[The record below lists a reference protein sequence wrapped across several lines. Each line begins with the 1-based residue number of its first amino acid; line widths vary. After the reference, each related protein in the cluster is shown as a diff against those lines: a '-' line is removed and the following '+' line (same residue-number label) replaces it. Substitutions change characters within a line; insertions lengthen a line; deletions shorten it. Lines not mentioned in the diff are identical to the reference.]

1 MAEYYGVTR
10 TPEYLMHYGV
20 KGMRWG
26 VRKAIARGNTKH
38 LDRQYRKAYKK
49 LQKLN
54 KRADINTQKAIAEK
68 YDKASS
74 GSRIVGRVGLGL
86 ATTGIGS
93 GALIRRVINPG
104 IRKKLHAQK
113 EANLN
118 EYNLRLKDHFN
129 TNYKDFKNP
138 DEAIRADRAKIEVR
152 LANENNRA
160 EQNAHDKY
168 VKSAKAERI
177 ADYARNIGIGMAIGG
192 YGYGA
197 YSKIRANKARNRA
210 SIEGHKEAVVQRNA
224 WQREMNKAFAG
235 TKYANGK
242 NLGNAGK
249 TKQYVIDLRSK
260 KRRAKAGAT
269 GKRIT
274 TRYV

>member
-1 MAEYYGVTR
+1 MIGS
-10 TPEYLMHYGV
+10 G
-20 KGMRWG
+20 
-26 VRKAIARGNTKH
+26 RKPRRN
-38 LDRQYRKAYKK
+38 YK
-49 LQKLN
+49 KLN

-86 ATTGIGS
+86 ATAGMGS

-104 IRKKLHAQK
+104 IRKNLHAQK

-118 EYNLRLKDHFN
+118 EYNLRLKDLFN
-129 TNYKDFKNP
+129 TDYKDVKNAH
-138 DEAIRADRAKIEVR
+138 EAIRADRGKIEVR
-152 LANENNRA
+152 LANENNMA

-168 VKSAKAERI
+168 VKSAKAERV

-192 YGYGA
+192 YGHSA

-210 SIEGHKEAVVQRNA
+210 SIEGHKEAVAQRNA

-235 TKYANGK
+235 TKYAIK
-242 NLGNAGK
+242 PRHA
-249 TKQYVIDLRSK
+249 K
-260 KRRAKAGAT
+260 KRK
-269 GKRIT
+269 
-274 TRYV
+274 

>member
-1 MAEYYGVTR
+1 MAEYYAVER
-10 TPEYLMHYGV
+10 SSEYLAHYGV

-26 VRKAIARGNTKH
+26 VRKAIASGNTKR
-38 LDRQYRKAYKK
+38 LDRQYKKAQKK

-54 KRADINTQKAIAEK
+54 KRADVNIQKAIAEK

-86 ATTGIGS
+86 ATAGMGS
-93 GALIRRVINPG
+93 GALIRRVVNPG

-118 EYNLRLKDHFN
+118 EYNLRLKNHFN
-129 TNYKDFKNP
+129 TDYKDVKNAH
-138 DEAIRADRAKIEVR
+138 EAMRADRGKIEVR
-152 LANENNRA
+152 LANENNIA

-177 ADYARNIGIGMAIGG
+177 ADYTRNIGIGMAIGG
-192 YGYGA
+192 YGHSA

-210 SIEGHKEAVVQRNA
+210 SVEGHKKAVSERDA

-235 TKYANGK
+235 TKYASK
-242 NLGNAGK
+242 P
-249 TKQYVIDLRSK
+249 RHSK
-260 KRRAKAGAT
+260 KRK
-269 GKRIT
+269 
-274 TRYV
+274 